1 MMAARRVAVLGGV
14 LLGGVAL
21 VALGVVFVAVGLDK
35 ASEIS
40 GVIGAVVGVA
50 GLGLSGYGIVL
61 ARRWVSPR
69 LHGGPPTISL
79 ADSHRPGSG
88 DMKPG
93 LALGVR
99 LALSLV
105 PRLACGAAAA
115 SPSTGKPFRRAVEV
129 AVPLA
134 GD

>member
-40 GVIGAVVGVA
+40 GVIGAVAGVA

-61 ARRWVSPR
+61 ARRQQPGAVTAGAGSQVVS
-69 LHGGPPTISL
+69 GSTI
-79 ADSHRPGSG
+79 
-88 DMKPG
+88 
-93 LALGVR
+93 
-99 LALSLV
+99 
-105 PRLACGAAAA
+105 
-115 SPSTGKPFRRAVEV
+115 
-129 AVPLA
+129 A
-134 GD
+134 GDNIQIGQARDVHLRDE